1 MIIQMKLDATKK
13 QYEKITKDFRNKGYQ
28 IKDVSSNTIFVFGL
42 IGDTKSLTENDIF
55 VYEGVAKVTRI
66 QTPFKKASRSLSKKD
81 TVIKIGSDVKI
92 GGGNFQII
100 AGPCSVESED
110 QFRIIAKTIKDAGGK
125 IIRGGSYKPRTS
137 PYSFQGLEKK
147 GLEIMRN
154 ISNEFGLKIVSEIP
168 SSDKLEEFE
177 RLVDMIQVG
186 ARNMQNF
193 YLLKELGKS
202 KKPIILKR
210 GLSSTIEEWLLA
222 AEYIIHHGNPNVILC
237 ERGIRTFENYTRN
250 TLDLSAVLAVKELS
264 HLPII
269 VDPSHASGKNWMVEK
284 LSLAAVSVGSDGV
297 MIEIHND
304 PETALSD
311 GAQSL
316 NLEQYI
322 KTENKISKFREML
335 NLKPWQY
342 S

>member
-66 QTPFKKASRSLSKKD
+66 QTPFKKASRSLSKTD
-81 TVIKIGSDVKI
+81 SVIKIGGDVKI
-92 GGGNFQII
+92 GGGNFQIV

-147 GLEIMRN
+147 GLEIMRK

-177 RLVDMIQVG
+177 RLVEMIQVG

-335 NLKPWQY
+335 NLKT
-342 S
+342 

>member
-66 QTPFKKASRSLSKKD
+66 QTPFKKASRRLSKTD
-81 TVIKIGSDVKI
+81 SVIKIGSDVKI

-147 GLEIMRN
+147 GLEIMRK

-335 NLKPWQY
+335 NLKTWQY

>member
-66 QTPFKKASRSLSKKD
+66 QTPFKKASRSLSKTD
-81 TVIKIGSDVKI
+81 SVIKIGSDVKI

-147 GLEIMRN
+147 GLEIMRK

-335 NLKPWQY
+335 NLKTWQY

>member
-66 QTPFKKASRSLSKKD
+66 QTPFKKASRSLSKTD
-81 TVIKIGSDVKI
+81 SVIKIGNDVKI

-147 GLEIMRN
+147 GLEIMRK

-250 TLDLSAVLAVKELS
+250 TLDLSAVLAIKELS

-335 NLKPWQY
+335 NLKT
-342 S
+342 